1 MLGERA
7 AQEAMA
13 PALQARRRSA
23 QPRRRHPTMPRAA
36 RESPRR
42 ARSCSGARRP
52 DSPGTPHAD
61 AARAILTEGSRP
73 LFPFLLRPG
82 PPSSIGLGPKHSGP
96 SDCRGFPVPTRKED
110 KEPRWR
116 PLFPS
121 EETVT
126 PKLRQENETLHQ
138 PKAMYFDFQF
148 AKAEAYYYR
157 RHQETVLGEAW
168 KYKMVPGWE
177 IKIERERDHTVKTQE
192 MLKNGT
198 V

>member
-110 KEPRWR
+110 KGEEVQDSLGHMPLATAGKPEKSKVFQRRKSGPLCEMLLKSRMTGTETR
-116 PLFPS
+116 PLNLS
-121 EETVT
+121 
-126 PKLRQENETLHQ
+126 LWRSL
-138 PKAMYFDFQF
+138 MS
-148 AKAEAYYYR
+148 
-157 RHQETVLGEAW
+157 
-168 KYKMVPGWE
+168 
-177 IKIERERDHTVKTQE
+177 
-192 MLKNGT
+192 
-198 V
+198 